1 MPHVVQPRAQTTR
14 LSVATIS
21 AVAILGMSVLA
32 QVPAHAADTAHV
44 SAAPAQLAQAQA
56 DRALEISPQSLS
68 PEDFTNSAEG
78 VSMKLTGC
86 EPKADATFTIASA
99 EDPKVPLLEETV
111 PTNDIGNA
119 ALKISANK
127 GENELSAFVGDYT
140 VTATCGDSSQTGTF
154 TVTEA
159 DIAVGLDIEPATVS
173 ATDFT
178 AEDLAPVMT
187 ISGCAPEKAAHIIV
201 SPADDLDVKA
211 FETDV
216 AIDDQGTGA
225 VSIFALE
232 SEDPNLY
239 AGKYSVRA
247 TCGDGS
253 ATGTFTVTEV
263 EDPSSDADQD
273 GSADAGGDDG
283 DQGAEK
289 DSAATT
295 DASDDA
301 SGANDDASGKDG
313 ADEAGTDADSSSDED
328 EPPAP
333 GEDDSDNDPRPDEAA
348 DAGSGSAGAVA
359 SATSD
364 GTSTSGSSSDGS
376 NTSSPSTSADAT
388 AADAG
393 DDGETDKSVTSTLPF
408 TGGSLTGLIA
418 GLVLVVGGTVTIL
431 LTLRRSEED

>member
-1 MPHVVQPRAQTTR
+1 MPHVVQPRAQTSR
-14 LSVATIS
+14 LSVVTIS
-21 AVAILGMSVLA
+21 AAAILGMSVLA

-68 PEDFTNSAEG
+68 TKDFTNSTEG

-86 EPKADATFTIASA
+86 EPKANATFTIARA

-111 PTNDIGNA
+111 TTNDIGNA

-140 VTATCGDSSQTGTF
+140 VTATCGDTSQTGTF

-173 ATDFT
+173 ETDFT
-178 AEDLAPVMT
+178 DEDLAPVMT
-187 ISGCAPEKAAHIIV
+187 ISGCTPEKAARIIV

-239 AGKYSVRA
+239 VGKYSVRA
-247 TCGDGS
+247 ACGDGS

-273 GSADAGGDDG
+273 GSAVAGGDDG
-283 DQGAEK
+283 DQGVEK

-313 ADEAGTDADSSSDED
+313 ADADSSSDGG

-333 GEDDSDNDPRPDEAA
+333 GEDDSDEGDSDPRPDETA
-348 DAGSGSAGAVA
+348 DEDSGSAGAVA

-364 GTSTSGSSSDGS
+364 GASTSSSSSDGS
-376 NTSSPSTSADAT
+376 NTSVDSTSADT
-388 AADAG
+388 RG
-393 DDGETDKSVTSTLPF
+393 DDETDKSATSTLPF
-408 TGGSLTGLIA
+408 TGASLTGLIA
-418 GLVLVVGGTVTIL
+418 GLVLVVGGTMTIL
-431 LTLRRSEED
+431 LTLRRSKKD

>member
-14 LSVATIS
+14 LSVVTIS
-21 AVAILGMSVLA
+21 AAAILGMSVLT

-86 EPKADATFTIASA
+86 EPKGDVTFTIARS

-140 VTATCGDSSQTGTF
+140 VTATCGDTSQTGTF

-178 AEDLAPVMT
+178 DEDLAPIMT
-187 ISGCAPEKAAHIIV
+187 ISGCTPEKAAHIIV

-239 AGKYSVRA
+239 VGKYSVRA

-273 GSADAGGDDG
+273 DSADAGGDDG

-313 ADEAGTDADSSSDED
+313 TDETGADADSSSDGG

-333 GEDDSDNDPRPDEAA
+333 GEDDSDEGDSDPRPDETA
-348 DAGSGSAGAVA
+348 DEDSGSAGAVA

-364 GTSTSGSSSDGS
+364 GASTSSSSSDGS
-376 NTSSPSTSADAT
+376 NTSVDSTSADT
-388 AADAG
+388 RG
-393 DDGETDKSVTSTLPF
+393 DDETDKSATSTLPF
-408 TGGSLTGLIA
+408 TGASLTGLIA
-418 GLVLVVGGTVTIL
+418 GLVLIVGGTMTIL
-431 LTLRRSEED
+431 LTLRRSKKD